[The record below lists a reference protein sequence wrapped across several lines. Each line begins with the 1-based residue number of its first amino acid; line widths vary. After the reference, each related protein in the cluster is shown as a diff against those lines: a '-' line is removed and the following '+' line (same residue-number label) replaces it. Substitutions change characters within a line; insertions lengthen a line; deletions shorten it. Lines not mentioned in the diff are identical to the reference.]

1 MATKDNTTT
10 IGLLLLLGVAGFM
23 IYRKRKQML
32 KGGKKLDVNNLQTNT
47 NEDTPVNIDLA
58 KSDAGNNVSNFFNAN
73 GSVNYE
79 LTKAPDNGTAQ
90 INGNVLTYTPN
101 NNFYGADNMKY
112 VKRDDSGQTSNEGTI
127 TVTVT
132 AVYDGTSASDI
143 NITTAEDTPLTY
155 DLGTSSSSSQS
166 GAGSKGTGTS
176 QSSSQQQQ
184 KEQQTKAMGFD
195 GSFTRR
201 NTNMLLDFNGDF

>member
-10 IGLLLLLGVAGFM
+10 LGLLLLLGVAGFM

-32 KGGKKLDVNNLQTNT
+32 KGGKKLDVSNLQTNT

-58 KSDAGNNVSNFFNAN
+58 KSDAGNEVSNFFNAN
-73 GSVNYE
+73 GSVSYE
-79 LTKAPDNGTAQ
+79 LTKDPDNGTAQ

-101 NNFYGADNMKY
+101 NNFYGADSMKY

-155 DLGTSSSSSQS
+155 DLGASSTPSQS
-166 GAGSKGTGTS
+166 GAGLKNTPTNNINTI
-176 QSSSQQQQ
+176 QQQA
-184 KEQQTKAMGFD
+184 EQPTKVGFD
-195 GSFTRR
+195 GSFTKR
-201 NTNMLLDFNGDF
+201 NSNIFLDFNGDY